1 MITQRRRQVF
11 ARNRQ
16 TAPDPSGP
24 AASGPAAAMP
34 PVSREEEERLAPIWS
49 SPIDGGG
56 HAAPV
61 PKVKRTTL
69 RLKKNAASQP

>member
-1 MITQRRRQVF
+1 
-11 ARNRQ
+11 
-16 TAPDPSGP
+16 
-24 AASGPAAAMP
+24 MP

-69 RLKKNAASQP
+69 RLKKNEPARP

>member
-1 MITQRRRQVF
+1 MITPRRRQVF

-34 PVSREEEERLAPIWS
+34 PVSREEEEARALIWT
-49 SPIDGGG
+49 PATDET
-56 HAAPV
+56 AAV
-61 PKVKRTTL
+61 QVKPKRQTL
-69 RLKKNAASQP
+69 RLKKRPQK

>member
-1 MITQRRRQVF
+1 
-11 ARNRQ
+11 
-16 TAPDPSGP
+16 
-24 AASGPAAAMP
+24 MP

-61 PKVKRTTL
+61 PKVKRSTL
-69 RLKKNAASQP
+69 RLKKNEPPRP